1 MNCILDALSSLNVA
15 DLSYQEWINVGM
27 ALKREGFPVQVW
39 DSWSRNDPTGASHI
53 NRAPGNSGRP

>member
-1 MNCILDALSSLNVA
+1 MNNILDALSSLKVA

-39 DSWSRNDPTGASHI
+39 DSWSRNDPRYKDGLCEKK
-53 NRAPGNSGRP
+53 